1 MAGSINGIIIEL
13 RGNPSELRKELEKI
27 ETIAGN
33 LNKKLENGGTH
44 WSKLGSAAENFGSKI
59 DKVGTM
65 LSNLGTKLSNNVT
78 NPMLK
83 NLGDMI
89 KTAGD
94 LSQVFGTVTT
104 GVGTLTRAI
113 DLMKFGIGN
122 ATGAAAD
129 LAKGLQLVFSP
140 TGLVVGAVTAGIGI
154 IFSKMK
160 EAQQEKKIKEEEA
173 KRAAQEAL
181 DAIEAERQAVEEFRN
196 SINSNLQV
204 ELEHINR
211 TEALWQELQKITDE
225 NGKIKD
231 GYEDRAKVITGELS
245 KALDTEIKLTDNA
258 IENYQ
263 ELQKEIDILILKKK
277 GEAILNASEKKSQ
290 DAMENKNQKQ
300 QELIDKEKNLETA
313 KKEEKDAYDEYQ
325 KIDNI
330 IKNRYMS
337 GGERAVYEI
346 EKKKAKDKWKEKE
359 RNSKQQQKEYNA
371 INAQLETYT
380 RDIEDFYYNV
390 ELYTRG
396 TTEDIQKMI
405 DNTGKT
411 YISNGKMIDLD
422 FQRRIKA
429 QQDEFNNAKQRNTD
443 AVKNHNQVEE
453 EKSQITINESKRR
466 LELMVKELDD
476 ATMIVGENS
485 NEVIEG
491 WKQLATG
498 SFEVYN
504 EEVSKLPIMTQQ
516 KIEELAG
523 VAITKAPE
531 IESVMEH
538 LGTVGLNAL
547 EQDENFRNKA
557 LESLESYING
567 LTDEEKREVLHA
579 VGIQNVEEVIKGFSN
594 GNLAEEKGIEILKCL
609 DKGLRDGVI
618 REELLKSATTLA
630 NKLSKALIIK
640 PIVSAGIAGIET
652 VKKQLPGHKLGLDYV
667 PYDNYIARL
676 HKGERILTAKENEQ
690 LIKFEKMPKVADN
703 TSLINNRMRIMD
715 NKIICTTPNI
725 TFNVQKM
732 DKANLD
738 MAFNYINKRFGTQ
751 Y

>member
-33 LNKKLENGGTH
+33 LNKKLENGGTQ

-104 GVGTLTRAI
+104 GVGTFTRAI

-140 TGLVVGAVTAGIGI
+140 TGLVVGAVVTGITMMKKDFEKATEETKKQAETAEEVTQKIL
-154 IFSKMK
+154 
-160 EAQQEKKIKEEEA
+160 EEKQAMEE
-173 KRAAQEAL
+173 L
-181 DAIEAERQAVEEFRN
+181 RN
-196 SINSNLQV
+196 SIDSGLQV
-204 ELEHINR
+204 ELEQIDR
-211 TEALWQELQKITDE
+211 SKRLWEELQKITDE

-245 KALDTEIKLTDNA
+245 KALETEITLTNNA

-263 ELQKEIDILILKKK
+263 ELQKEIDNMILKKN
-277 GEAILNASEKKSQ
+277 GAAILKASEEKYSDAINKK
-290 DAMENKNQKQ
+290 KQKQ
-300 QELIDKEKNLETA
+300 QELIDKETEMNNA
-313 KKEEKDAYDEYQ
+313 KIEEKNARSEYERL
-325 KIDNI
+325 DNK
-330 IKNRYMS
+330 IKNTYMS
-337 GGERAVYEI
+337 SGSYVIYNH
-346 EKKKAKDKWKEKE
+346 E
-359 RNSKQQQKEYNA
+359 RNKAEENWKNKQNYLKQIQNQYDNLNTEVE
-371 INAQLETYT
+371 ICI
-380 RDIEDFYYNV
+380 RDIEEYEYN
-390 ELYTRG
+390 LSMYTRG

-411 YISNGKMIDLD
+411 YISNGKMVDLD

-429 QQDEFNNAKQRNTD
+429 QQDEFNNAKQRNTE
-443 AVKNHNQVEE
+443 AVRNHNQTEE

-690 LIKFEKMPKVADN
+690 LNKFEKMPKIVDN
-703 TSLINNRMRIMD
+703 TPLINNQMRSMD